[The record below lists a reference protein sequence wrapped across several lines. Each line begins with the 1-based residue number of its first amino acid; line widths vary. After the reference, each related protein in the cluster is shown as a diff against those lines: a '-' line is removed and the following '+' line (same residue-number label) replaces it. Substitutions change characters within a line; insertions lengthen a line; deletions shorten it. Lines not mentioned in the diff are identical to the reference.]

1 MSVSGIEA
9 ISGFE
14 PLNFMNFGADD
25 VSLTSSVA
33 GTSAGTS
40 ATSGLDSLSGVSGTS
55 GSSSSN
61 EFGDMLLQGIDS
73 MESRTDKAADLS
85 VKAATGDLDA
95 IHDYT
100 IAASEAQL
108 ATQLTVAVRD
118 KAVSAFQQIMQM
130 QV

>member
-14 PLNFMNFGADD
+14 PTNFLSFDSVDGADTG
-25 VSLTSSVA
+25 LSS
-33 GTSAGTS
+33 S
-40 ATSGLDSLSGVSGTS
+40 VSGTS
-55 GSSSSN
+55 AAGGVNNDFGS
-61 EFGDMLLQGIDS
+61 MLADGIDS
-73 MESRTDKAADLS
+73 MESMTDKAADLS

-118 KAVSAFQQIMQM
+118 KAVAAFQQIMQM